1 MRRARILYRD
11 RLAGWLTEDEDGY
24 VFEYAAD
31 YLSRGGAEPVSLTLP
46 LRAEPYKQNVLF
58 AFFDG
63 LIPEGWLLNITT
75 KNWKLN
81 PNDRMGLLI
90 ACCQDCIGAVGVV
103 GEEMEVADV

>member
-24 VFEYAAD
+24 VFEYDAD

-63 LIPEGWLLNITT
+63 LIPEGWLLHITT
-75 KNWKLN
+75 QNWKLN
-81 PNDRMGLLI
+81 PNDRMGLLM

-103 GEEMEVADV
+103 EVISDK

>member
-24 VFEYAAD
+24 VFEYDAD

-46 LRAEPYKQNVLF
+46 LRAEPYNQNVLF

-103 GEEMEVADV
+103 EVISDE